1 MPKMGRL
8 STVKF
13 GRFLLYARGMYC
25 DLRNVTI
32 LVIKK
37 ERLIIPFNI
46 NGITS
51 RHLEIG
57 AAMNGNIRFGNLF
70 GIPFFINP
78 SWFFVLALVTWTY
91 GNGLTEFPSL
101 TGAMPWLLGLVT
113 ALLLF
118 SSVLAHELGHSF
130 VAISQGIPVKS
141 ITLFIFGGLATLEK
155 ESETP
160 LQAFLVA
167 IAGPVVSLL
176 LYGSF
181 TLIASNAPLSLP
193 LRAIIGLL
201 AYINLVLAAFNMI
214 PGLPLDGGNVL
225 KAIVWKVTGNPNKGV
240 IIAGRVGQVIGCIA
254 IALGIFSFANVGPGS
269 IWTLLIG
276 TFLLQNAGFAAQSA
290 VVQDKLSQYTA
301 KDAVI
306 ADSPIVNSNISL
318 REFVNNYVIGKER
331 WKKFLVI
338 DENKQ
343 LLGSVTTED
352 LKQIQTSEWNDVY
365 LTELVQPVPETD
377 KIPANT
383 SLLEAAK
390 LFETVG
396 NRELIV
402 VNDLG
407 MVLGLLEKASIIKLM
422 AEEEDVNNK
431 EAIKSAQEEEKA
443 IVN

>member
-1 MPKMGRL
+1 
-8 STVKF
+8 
-13 GRFLLYARGMYC
+13 
-25 DLRNVTI
+25 
-32 LVIKK
+32 
-37 ERLIIPFNI
+37 
-46 NGITS
+46 
-51 RHLEIG
+51 
-57 AAMNGNIRFGNLF
+57 MNGNIRFGNLF

-101 TGAMPWLLGLVT
+101 SGAMPWLLGLVT

-160 LQAFLVA
+160 LQAFSVA
-167 IAGPVVSLL
+167 IAGPLVSLL
-176 LYGSF
+176 LYGLF
-181 TLIASNAPLSLP
+181 TLVVSTTPLSLP
-193 LRAIIGLL
+193 LQAIIGLL

-225 KAIVWKVTGNPNKGV
+225 KAIVWKITGNPNKGV
-240 IIAGRVGQVIGCIA
+240 IIAGRVGQVIGWIA
-254 IALGIFSFANVGPGS
+254 ISLGILSFFNIGFGS

-290 VVQDKLSQYTA
+290 TVQDKLSQYTA
-301 KDAVI
+301 EDAVI
-306 ADSPIVNSNISL
+306 ADSPIVRDNLSI

-331 WKKFLVI
+331 WKKFLVV
-338 DENKQ
+338 DENRQ
-343 LLGSVTTED
+343 LLGSITTED
-352 LKQIQTSEWNDVY
+352 LKQIHTSEWNDVY
-365 LTELVQPVPETD
+365 LTKLVQPVPEADT
-377 KIPANT
+377 IAAQT
-383 SLLEAAK
+383 SLLDAAK
-390 LFETVG
+390 LFETKG
-396 NRELIV
+396 NQELVV

-422 AEEEDVNNK
+422 AKEEDIQDKAAV
-431 EAIKSAQEEEKA
+431 ESAQEEEKA

>member
-1 MPKMGRL
+1 
-8 STVKF
+8 
-13 GRFLLYARGMYC
+13 
-25 DLRNVTI
+25 
-32 LVIKK
+32 
-37 ERLIIPFNI
+37 
-46 NGITS
+46 
-51 RHLEIG
+51 
-57 AAMNGNIRFGNLF
+57 MNGNIRIGNLF

-101 TGAMPWLLGLVT
+101 TGAMPWLLGLVA

-167 IAGPVVSLL
+167 IAGPLVSLL
-176 LYGSF
+176 LFGVF
-181 TLIASNAPLSLP
+181 TLVASNVALSLP
-193 LRAIIGLL
+193 LQAIIGLL
-201 AYINLVLAAFNMI
+201 AYINLILAAFNMI

-240 IIAGRVGQVIGCIA
+240 IFAGRVGQVIGWIA
-254 IALGIFSFANVGPGS
+254 IALGGLSLFNVGPGS

-276 TFLLQNAGFAAQSA
+276 GFLLQNAGFAAQSA
-290 VVQDKLSQYTA
+290 TVQDKLSQYTA
-301 KDAVI
+301 QDAVI
-306 ADSPIVNSNISL
+306 PDSPIVSSELSI

-331 WKKFLVI
+331 WKKFLVV
-338 DENKQ
+338 DENRQ
-343 LLGSVTTED
+343 LLGSVSTED
-352 LKQIQTSEWNDVY
+352 LKQIHTSDWNDVY
-365 LTELVQPVPETD
+365 LSKLITPVPEAD
-377 KIPANT
+377 KIAAGT

-390 LFETVG
+390 MFETVKP
-396 NRELIV
+396 NELVV
-402 VNDLG
+402 VNEFG
-407 MVLGLLEKASIIKLM
+407 VVLGLLEKASIIKLM
-422 AEEEDVNNK
+422 TEEADVENK
-431 EAIKSAQEEEKA
+431 AVIESAQEEEKA